1 MKENEKIWIWT
12 ILTLFLQSEII
23 EGNAPNIEVSHNMRV
38 LKLPRETKVGSI
50 IYRLKGHDFDIPD
63 VLTFGVRGSGA
74 DELLEVRSASFTEA
88 NVILRKRPTEME
100 YRFTVYVTDGIE
112 TTEDESTIFITDATE
127 VLSPFLEYDPVI
139 NLSENT
145 VQNTTVGYVVAR
157 DKDKSNLPVQFEIHG
172 SEKFSIRYVFGPRG
186 TSKAEIK
193 VIHTVDYERRNMYH
207 LQILA
212 LVSFNV

>member
-1 MKENEKIWIWT
+1 MEYNVLRWY
-12 ILTLFLQSEII
+12 
-23 EGNAPNIEVSHNMRV
+23 GRNAPNIEVSHNMRV
-38 LKLPRETKVGSI
+38 LKLPERQKKYYIPFE
-50 IYRLKGHDFDIPD
+50 GHDFDIPD

-212 LVSFNV
+212 LVSLLTCTVYR